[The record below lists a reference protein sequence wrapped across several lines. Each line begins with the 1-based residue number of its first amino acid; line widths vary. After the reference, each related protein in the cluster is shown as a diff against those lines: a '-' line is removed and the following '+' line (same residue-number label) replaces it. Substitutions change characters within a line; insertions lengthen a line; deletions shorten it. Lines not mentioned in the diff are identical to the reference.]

1 MKLTTSETT
10 SLTAACTEMDAASA
24 AFQAVVDPTAT
35 NVSTETANLRI
46 AAQKI
51 LDRIPTVIAPVGGGA
66 AGTTVGGRPSTLQ

>member
-10 SLTAACTEMDAASA
+10 TLTAACTEMDAAST

-35 NVSTETANLRI
+35 DVSTETGDLRI

-51 LDRIPTVIAPVGGGA
+51 LDSIPAVSASVGGGA
-66 AGTTVGGRPSTLQ
+66 AGTTVAGRPSTLQ